1 MLKQLF
7 KIFGASDFPSKMQ
20 NVLTEKLVFRLT
32 ELKNLIFL
40 SLIFLQLFFSSS
52 FSLKASEFFS
62 QTMAPCLP
70 TSFIAFFHA
79 CLYITSTSL
88 HFFHRMEY
96 KNHPLIFFSL
106 FLALRFW
113 LMLNSDDS
121 LKSRG
126 RQVVLATIA
135 AAKWKSQC
143 RCRRQHNTVGMWPSS
158 AAMVLGQCLR
168 RGIFFQFYQ
177 SSICKTQVSFLENWG
192 MSTSINFLFFFTC

>member
-1 MLKQLF
+1 MHGCSRGFLTNTRRSNLSMLKQLF

-20 NVLTEKLVFRLT
+20 NGLTEKLVTRLT
-32 ELKNLIFL
+32 ELKKLIFL
-40 SLIFLQLFFSSS
+40 SLIFLQLFLS
-52 FSLKASEFFS
+52 FSLKASAFLSFS
-62 QTMAPCLP
+62 NYGSLSAY
-70 TSFIAFFHA
+70 FFHSFLS
-79 CLYITSTSL
+79 CMPLHYFHITTF
-88 HFFHRMEY
+88 FFHRMEY

-126 RQVVLATIA
+126 RQVLLAVIA

-143 RCRRQHNTVGMWPSS
+143 RCRRQHSTVRMWPSS

-168 RGIFFQFYQ
+168 RGILFQF
-177 SSICKTQVSFLENWG
+177 C
-192 MSTSINFLFFFTC
+192 